1 MGTLRSLGTE
11 APHKSF
17 LHESLTYKRTMNSF
31 LVAGLQS
38 DKHVKN
44 SSGKVFKTRVRI
56 PLPPLSDSWKDN
68 GFLSVRLTQGV

>member
-1 MGTLRSLGTE
+1 
-11 APHKSF
+11 
-17 LHESLTYKRTMNSF
+17 MNSSS
-31 LVAGLQS
+31 VAGLQS

-44 SSGKVFKTRVRI
+44 SSGKVFKTRVRV

>member
-1 MGTLRSLGTE
+1 
-11 APHKSF
+11 
-17 LHESLTYKRTMNSF
+17 MNPS

-44 SSGKVFKTRVRI
+44 SSGKVFKTRVRV
-56 PLPPLSDSWKDN
+56 PLPPQISDSWKDN

>member
-1 MGTLRSLGTE
+1 MN
-11 APHKSF
+11 
-17 LHESLTYKRTMNSF
+17 TY

-44 SSGKVFKTRVRI
+44 SSGKVFKTRVRV
-56 PLPPLSDSWKDN
+56 PLPPQISDSWKDN